1 MENFCSI
8 LTYEDERHVEHG
20 DGSEKKAETI
30 EEVADDE
37 EVDVGD
43 VEHLE
48 EGDEQHEDD
57 DSERLPQRLQGNVLL
72 LLPAQGFPE
81 MLLI

>member
-1 MENFCSI
+1 M
-8 LTYEDERHVEHG
+8 
-20 DGSEKKAETI
+20 
-30 EEVADDE
+30 
-37 EVDVGD
+37 
-43 VEHLE
+43 EHLE

-81 MLLI
+81 NVSDIYCVSLNQHHYKHLLSTHGMDTTCGQISLI

>member
-1 MENFCSI
+1 M
-8 LTYEDERHVEHG
+8 
-20 DGSEKKAETI
+20 
-30 EEVADDE
+30 
-37 EVDVGD
+37 
-43 VEHLE
+43 EHLE

-81 MLLI
+81 MIVLCIVHQKINNITNTCFLPKA

>member
-1 MENFCSI
+1 M
-8 LTYEDERHVEHG
+8 
-20 DGSEKKAETI
+20 
-30 EEVADDE
+30 
-37 EVDVGD
+37 
-43 VEHLE
+43 EHLE

-81 MLLI
+81 NDCAIYILCIRKSRTLQTLAFYPWH

>member
-1 MENFCSI
+1 M
-8 LTYEDERHVEHG
+8 
-20 DGSEKKAETI
+20 
-30 EEVADDE
+30 
-37 EVDVGD
+37 
-43 VEHLE
+43 EHLE

-81 MLLI
+81 MLVILF

>member
-1 MENFCSI
+1 M
-8 LTYEDERHVEHG
+8 
-20 DGSEKKAETI
+20 
-30 EEVADDE
+30 
-37 EVDVGD
+37 
-43 VEHLE
+43 EHLE

-81 MLLI
+81 NYRAISCFLPHGMETTFVDKFPKFKRQPLV

>member
-1 MENFCSI
+1 M
-8 LTYEDERHVEHG
+8 
-20 DGSEKKAETI
+20 
-30 EEVADDE
+30 
-37 EVDVGD
+37 
-43 VEHLE
+43 EHLE

-81 MLLI
+81 NVGDIYCVSLLLLL

>member
-1 MENFCSI
+1 M
-8 LTYEDERHVEHG
+8 
-20 DGSEKKAETI
+20 
-30 EEVADDE
+30 
-37 EVDVGD
+37 
-43 VEHLE
+43 EHLE

-81 MLLI
+81 IIAGYHFVTVELNLMTHESVNIIDKHLLFTHGFEKT